1 MKIFKKGGGIL
12 KVHMVRKGGQPK
24 VHVRSTRGE
33 GGGKKSWKLVHMV
46 YERPPSSSDRQIVEG
61 EIFQN
66 YGGKVVT
73 YYNENFFSKSWILCH
88 MASTSIAQCK
98 QTKKIWT
105 CNIRSHELKW
115 FCPKKCIEF
124 MVVQCIDRS
133 YNYVYSLQF
142 HVIFWLIWN
151 VP

>member
-1 MKIFKKGGGIL
+1 MAYCYLIKKHTIVSFHDL
-12 KVHMVRKGGQPK
+12 S
-24 VHVRSTRGE
+24 HVSQGSFSR
-33 GGGKKSWKLVHMV
+33 
-46 YERPPSSSDRQIVEG
+46 PSSPWLASNSDRQIVEG

-73 YYNENFFSKSWILCH
+73 YYKEKFFSKSWILCH